1 MTTPSASQPPAMSD
15 ICASCDLPR
24 SVHPTGDCRGFVA
37 GAPLLRE
44 SLPLQKVWD
53 CQIGVMGDLD
63 LPDGVDYPMRR
74 AIQKAFVEVTG
85 REAQFTFSGWGGTLT
100 EERLAVVEDRLPLRA
115 VASAMT
121 PLKEWR
127 CFHCDEVF
135 TDEALAAE
143 HFGEEIYHG
152 GDAVE
157 YTSAAC
163 QLKLTEGGKCYAC
176 WSPLGSNAECPL
188 CKDFVAKRAGS
199 VSETA
204 ARPEPKCSYGYGT
217 AITHRFKADADVCI
231 CGSVDRFG
239 SSVRA
244 GTSEVAASVLSEE
257 AAPPTN
263 ALDEDLLGRV
273 RALLAKP
280 PREFVKLERAD
291 FARLYELSRLRSLV
305 SQPVADKVI
314 ATLKHDGDGFYVT
327 WHEVSHGGIKSRAC
341 TGDYDTQRGAIEG
354 YLEEAEQNA

>member
-37 GAPLLRE
+37 GAPL
-44 SLPLQKVWD
+44 
-53 CQIGVMGDLD
+53 
-63 LPDGVDYPMRR
+63 
-74 AIQKAFVEVTG
+74 
-85 REAQFTFSGWGGTLT
+85 
-100 EERLAVVEDRLPLRA
+100 
-115 VASAMT
+115 
-121 PLKEWR
+121 
-127 CFHCDEVF
+127 
-135 TDEALAAE
+135 
-143 HFGEEIYHG
+143 
-152 GDAVE
+152 
-157 YTSAAC
+157 
-163 QLKLTEGGKCYAC
+163 
-176 WSPLGSNAECPL
+176 
-188 CKDFVAKRAGS
+188 
-199 VSETA
+199 
-204 ARPEPKCSYGYGT
+204 
-217 AITHRFKADADVCI
+217 
-231 CGSVDRFG
+231 SVDRFG